1 MFNVLTPT
9 KTIETKQITVVTG
22 WRTTFEGL
30 PKFNDDGSPAEYKIE
45 ETAIPNYETIINGN
59 QNQGFVISNTNTE
72 VIKVPVKKTWV
83 GPKQDSVEVKLYHED
98 DEVNPIATAV
108 ISATTNWKH
117 VFENLPK
124 YNQDGSEA
132 QYLIVETPIANYET
146 KVEGDQSG
154 YILTN
159 TNTEKVVVEVVKR
172 WIGKAL
178 EKVEVE
184 LYQNGN
190 LIQSFEVK
198 ESEGYKA
205 RIENLPKYDAEGNEY
220 VYEVKEK
227 AVAGYESEIT
237 KVNATTFIITNKE
250 RPVKPPIDSGD
261 ETVGYMGM
269 VVVALL
275 GMVFLSRQRKH

>member
-146 KVEGDQSG
+146 KVEGDQKG

>member
-9 KTIETKQITVVTG
+9 KTIETKQITAATG

-72 VIKVPVKKTWV
+72 VIKVSVKKTWV

-108 ISATTNWKH
+108 ISAATNWKH

-132 QYLIVETPIANYET
+132 QYFIVETPIANYET

-227 AVAGYESEIT
+227 AVAEYESEIT

>member
-9 KTIETKQITVVTG
+9 KTIETKQITAATG

-132 QYLIVETPIANYET
+132 QYFIVETPIANYET
-146 KVEGDQSG
+146 KVEGDQKG

-220 VYEVKEK
+220 VYEAKEK

-237 KVNATTFIITNKE
+237 KVTATTFIITNKE

>member
-146 KVEGDQSG
+146 KVEGDQKG

-237 KVNATTFIITNKE
+237 KVTATTFIITNKE